1 MKELEL
7 KFPSSWDEVTLKMH
21 TEITLA
27 EGNVFEKVPVLLE
40 ILTGEDR
47 ETFKKLPAT
56 FVVTSGLEQK
66 LAFMQKQPIPRAP
79 SEKLT
84 LNGTEYKVG
93 LYPQKWT
100 AGQWL
105 DYNAVLSQEMPAGD
119 NRKIAMIIACF
130 AVPMG
135 HEYGDGYDFD
145 SVVDEIY
152 KYMPITVALGYAS
165 FFALLLQSFA
175 KALAAYTEKK
185 NKKSTRRPGSRSK
198 GKRNPEKDSTRS
210 GTPS

>member
-27 EGNVFEKVPVLLE
+27 EGNVFEKVPILLE

-93 LYPQKWT
+93 LYPQNWT

-105 DYNAVLSQEMPAGD
+105 DYNAVLSKEMPAGD

-130 AVPMG
+130 AVPSG

-165 FFALLLQSFA
+165 FFQLQLHAFA

-185 NKKSTRRPGSRSK
+185 KKKSTRKRGNLFSRK
-198 GKRNPEKDSTRS
+198 NREKDSTRS
-210 GTPS
+210 GTHS